1 MDEDSSKSLPKPSHI
16 KPYYKRQRYKSD
28 SDQIVKRRNPPKDN
42 RGPNDIYITNN
53 SDFKGQLARCIK
65 ALDKGESEIVL
76 CGLGAAVP
84 IAINLALQLEDKYSG
99 SYSLDVHTNTIH
111 FVDELESA
119 SNAHETRIQNR
130 CNSAVKIRV
139 YKINE

>member
-1 MDEDSSKSLPKPSHI
+1 MDENISKSPPSTNI
-16 KPYYKRQRYKSD
+16 KHHYKRQHHKLD
-28 SDQIVKRRNPPKDN
+28 SDHIVRKRIPPRDI

-53 SDFKGQLARCIK
+53 SNFKGQLAHCMK

-76 CGLGAAVP
+76 CGSGAAVP
-84 IAINLALQLEDKYSG
+84 RAINLALQLEDKYSG

-111 FVDELESA
+111 LVDDLESV
-119 SNAHETRIQNR
+119 SNTHEPRTQTR
-130 CNSAVKIRV
+130 CNSSVKIRI